1 MFDRPPSSSPRRTA
15 RLFFAVAVIALV
27 YLWFWTVAAH
37 RIHGVPYG
45 GVASVFVTGCGDF
58 EHFYFAARAMREG
71 TDPYDSGMHG
81 YIYPPLIAF
90 LFMPLTSM
98 SVQAAATLM
107 LVLNL
112 ATALLCTVVVS
123 AEVIRRFEM
132 DGSFDT
138 LIAVVALAALLSAT
152 RLRGELQM
160 WQTNVPMM
168 AAVLLALRWLDSRP
182 WLAGLLLGLAF
193 NIKYLPLV
201 FLPYL
206 LLRRRVA
213 AAAWFI
219 VGIVGFALLP
229 ALYSGWGVNLQHWAE
244 ASSGLAGLLGVATS
258 TLQRA
263 NVDPVTIGH
272 SISITSGFA
281 RVLGAGATAATW
293 VASSAVALASAL
305 VFWAIYRHKHKPMFV
320 WPRAAAQR
328 SQPYLGMVAVE
339 WVALMGLALAFSPQ
353 TNPRHTSLLLMVFA
367 LLAALVLF
375 PAQGVSRRP
384 ALVALAILLLG
395 FALPPR
401 IPAFTEQLAWWGT
414 VGGAGWSML
423 LMLPFLLV
431 AAFNQLDALEA
442 RHQSVNAPRP

>member
-1 MFDRPPSSSPRRTA
+1 MFDRPPIFLSRRTA
-15 RLFFAVAVIALV
+15 SCFAVAVLGLV
-27 YLWFWTVAAH
+27 YLWFWIVAAH
-37 RIHGVPYG
+37 RVHGAPYTG
-45 GVASVFVTGCGDF
+45 FASVFATGCGDF

-71 TDPYDSGMHG
+71 GDPYDSGVRG

-90 LFMPLTSM
+90 LFMPLTLM

-107 LVLNL
+107 LVVNL
-112 ATALLCTVVVS
+112 AMALLCTVIVS
-123 AEVIRRFEM
+123 REVIRRLEIE
-132 DGSFDT
+132 GSFDT
-138 LIAVVALAALLSAT
+138 LIAVVALTALLSAT

-182 WLAGLLLGLAF
+182 WLAGVLLGLAF

-206 LLRRRVA
+206 LVRRRFES
-213 AAAWFI
+213 AAWFL

-229 ALYSGWGVNLQHWAE
+229 ALYSGWGVNLHHWAE
-244 ASSGLAGLLGVATS
+244 AASGLAGLLGVATS

-263 NVDPVTIGH
+263 NVDPITIGH

-281 RVLGAGATAATW
+281 RVLGAGAAAATW
-293 VASSAVALASAL
+293 LASAAVALASAL
-305 VFWAIYRHKHKPMFV
+305 VFWAIYRQMKMPV
-320 WPRAAAQR
+320 LAWPRATAQQ
-328 SQPYLGMVAVE
+328 SQPYLGMVVIE
-339 WVALMGLALAFSPQ
+339 WVALLGFALALSPQ

-367 LLAALVLF
+367 LLAALLLF
-375 PAQGVSRRP
+375 PAHGVSRR
-384 ALVALAILLLG
+384 AAFAALAILLLG

-401 IPAFTEQLAWWGT
+401 TPEFTEYLAWWGN

-431 AAFNQLDALEA
+431 AGFNQLNARGA
-442 RHQSVNAPRP
+442 RHRPPGAPRP

>member
-1 MFDRPPSSSPRRTA
+1 MFDRSPFFSTRRTA
-15 RLFFAVAVIALV
+15 SCFAVAVIGLV
-27 YLWFWTVAAH
+27 YVWFWIVAAH
-37 RIHGVPYG
+37 RVDEAPYSG
-45 GVASVFVTGCGDF
+45 FASVFSTGCGDF

-71 TDPYDSGMHG
+71 GDPYDSGVHG

-90 LFMPLTSM
+90 LFMPLTLM
-98 SVQAAATLM
+98 SVQAAATFM
-107 LVLNL
+107 LLVNL

-123 AEVIRRFEM
+123 AEVIRRLEI

-138 LIAVVALAALLSAT
+138 LIAVVALTALLSAT

-182 WLAGLLLGLAF
+182 WLAGMLLGLAF

-213 AAAWFI
+213 AAAWFV

-229 ALYSGWGVNLQHWAE
+229 ALYSGWDVNLHHWAE

-258 TLQRA
+258 TLHRA
-263 NVDPVTIGH
+263 NIDPITIGH

-281 RVLGAGATAATW
+281 RVLGAGAAAATW
-293 VASSAVALASAL
+293 LASSAVALAAAL
-305 VFWAIYRHKHKPMFV
+305 VFWAIYRQKKMPV
-320 WPRAAAQR
+320 LAWPRATAQQL
-328 SQPYLGMVAVE
+328 QPYLGMVAIE
-339 WVALMGLALAFSPQ
+339 WVALMVFALAFSPQ
-353 TNPRHTSLLLMVFA
+353 TNPRHASLLLMVFA
-367 LLAALVLF
+367 LLAALLLF
-375 PAQGVSRRP
+375 PAQGVSRR
-384 ALVALAILLLG
+384 AAVVALAILLLG

-401 IPAFTEQLAWWGT
+401 TPEFAEYLVWWGH

-431 AAFNQLDALEA
+431 AGFNQLNARQA
-442 RHQSVNAPRP
+442 RHRPLPVPRP